1 MVRSRIATM
10 SVSDGSQPG
19 SGPSETPVVLRAR
32 FKVRLE
38 LEDLRCL
45 LAGTTEWL
53 TRDRFFVP
61 SSDPIEPGHSCSFE
75 IGLGRRGPWVEGEGE
90 VIRAQRLPEPGGP
103 TGSEIA
109 IRMLSADSAEL
120 LEAVFSTWEAGGD
133 HALQE
138 LIVRLAEA
146 HEAEALTEAMPTAVA
161 EAPADPADDTAPVL
175 DAADPDEPVREHT
188 LVLEDPHPP
197 AAPAPPRRSGP
208 FRAPVV
214 LVLVSLAVA
223 ATAAGWWWTTRRPQ
237 PATSPPQLEAIPPA
251 PAPNASERSPW
262 VEVESIAWE
271 RSADGLEV
279 RIATSAEISDRGYRH
294 YRLEDGDRPREL
306 LKLYGAA
313 QTFPERFFQVEGGWI
328 SQIRTGSHFIDG
340 VDELHIVFDLA
351 SPGVRLGEIRGED
364 RVLVIEFRDGE
375 VSG

>member
-1 MVRSRIATM
+1 M
-10 SVSDGSQPG
+10 SGSDGSQPG
-19 SGPSETPVVLRAR
+19 SGPSETPEVLRAR

-38 LEDLRCL
+38 FEDLRCL

-90 VIRAQRLPEPGGP
+90 VVRAQRLAEPGIP

-109 IRMLSADSAEL
+109 VRALAAESAEL
-120 LEAVFSTWEAGGD
+120 LESVFAAWVAGGD
-133 HALQE
+133 QALQA
-138 LIVRLAEA
+138 LIVQLAEA
-146 HEAEALTEAMPTAVA
+146 HEAEALTEAMPTAAA
-161 EAPADPADDTAPVL
+161 EPAADPADDTAPVL
-175 DAADPDEPVREHT
+175 DAAEPDEPVREHT

-197 AAPAPPRRSGP
+197 AASSSPPASRPSK
-208 FRAPVV
+208 APLV

-223 ATAAGWWWTTRRPQ
+223 AAAGGWWWTTRRSEAAPTPPRLEPS
-237 PATSPPQLEAIPPA
+237 PAATAAGTSDP
-251 PAPNASERSPW
+251 SPW

-271 RSADGLEV
+271 RRESGLEV
-279 RIATSAEISDRGYRH
+279 RITTSAEISERGYRH

-313 QTFPERFFQVEGGWI
+313 QTFPERFFQVEGSWI

-351 SPGVRLGEIRGED
+351 SSGVRLAGIRADEKAL
-364 RVLVIEFRDGE
+364 VLEFRDAEQPG
-375 VSG
+375 